1 MAYNREPKREWPCE
15 PQTLFKQANILFR
28 WVFSLHREIC
38 SFLPWQISLFLALSI
53 PQLAGHV
60 LKCHSCCSKE
70 QALQPHVP
78 TSAQPLYIPALSRH
92 HIQPREGTLN
102 LFTPLCSFLYSFLC
116 VLFIFSLFFWVFLV
130 FFAVGLFKCPIIMQ
144 VHPNLGCIC
153 PSHSLAKQITNI
165 FIKYYLQNGDKDL
178 QPLKATCLYTTLV
191 NNPPSSI
198 LNEFCVSH
206 TTQ

>member
-15 PQTLFKQANILFR
+15 PHTLFKQANILFR
-28 WVFSLHREIC
+28 WVFSLHREIS
-38 SFLPWQISLFLALSI
+38 SFLPWQISLVLALSI

-92 HIQPREGTLN
+92 HLQPREGTLN

-116 VLFIFSLFFWVFLV
+116 VLFIFSLFWGFFWFFLLWGYLSVPSSCRCTLTLAVFVPAIAWQSKL
-130 FFAVGLFKCPIIMQ
+130 PIFSSST
-144 VHPNLGCIC
+144 IC
-153 PSHSLAKQITNI
+153 RMGTKTSSHSRRLAFTPPWLITPRVP
-165 FIKYYLQNGDKDL
+165 F
-178 QPLKATCLYTTLV
+178 
-191 NNPPSSI
+191 
-198 LNEFCVSH
+198 
-206 TTQ
+206 

>member
-1 MAYNREPKREWPCE
+1 M
-15 PQTLFKQANILFR
+15 F
-28 WVFSLHREIC
+28 
-38 SFLPWQISLFLALSI
+38 FLIFFFVCTFYFFTFL
-53 PQLAGHV
+53 G
-60 LKCHSCCSKE
+60 
-70 QALQPHVP
+70 
-78 TSAQPLYIPALSRH
+78 
-92 HIQPREGTLN
+92 
-102 LFTPLCSFLYSFLC
+102 
-116 VLFIFSLFFWVFLV
+116 VFLV

-178 QPLKATCLYTTLV
+178 QPLKATCLYTTWV